1 MTSDPSTGPSTP
13 DNADAARVVA
23 ATGLDWDR
31 IVGAFEAAGGA
42 EASHTDLAAAVHPLI
57 VGSGVGNPG
66 WWGQGATVAYEKQ
79 IGRRVTGQSGAGDF
93 QVSATRTVR
102 ATTGRGELRDAA
114 GAAVTASGSVTVVD
128 QPRVSDTPKRSYW
141 RCSLDGG
148 PALQVAVEPK
158 DTGRFTVTLTVTGM
172 STAAHREAMRPVLK
186 EILSD
191 L

>member
-1 MTSDPSTGPSTP
+1 MNSGPATP

-23 ATGLDWDR
+23 ATGLDWAR
-31 IVGAFEAAGGA
+31 IVAGFEAAGGA
-42 EASHTDLAAAVHPLI
+42 EASHTDLAAAVHPLM
-57 VGSGVGNPG
+57 VGSGVENPG

-79 IGRRVTGQSGAGDF
+79 IGRRVTGQSGRGDF
-93 QVSATRTVR
+93 QVSASRTVQTS
-102 ATTGRGELRDAA
+102 ATGTSLRDAA

-128 QPRVSDTPKRSYW
+128 EPRVSDTPKRSYW

-158 DTGRFTVTLTVTGM
+158 GTGRFTVTLTVTGM
-172 STAAHREAMRPVLK
+172 SSAGQREEMRPVLK
-186 EILSD
+186 EILAA